1 MSTANGKAAANGAA
15 AVFNT
20 TTVFPV
26 KTETPVKPLP
36 KLDEPK
42 PEQSRTEPATPEAI
56 EKRLARFAEL
66 ERLKERRD
74 QVTDALDD
82 LNNFHLSNAGSA
94 SLRLTDSRNTTFNIS
109 HPLVIADMVASAKAK
124 LAAEVAAIDAQF
136 LV

>member
-15 AVFNT
+15 GKVDMS

-26 KTETPVKPLP
+26 KTETPVKAIT
-36 KLDEPK
+36 KTEEPV
-42 PEQSRTEPATPEAI
+42 QEPAKSETI
-56 EKRLARFAEL
+56 EKRLERFAQL

-74 QVTDALDD
+74 QVTEALED
-82 LNNFHLSNAGSA
+82 LNNFHLSAAGSA
-94 SLRLTDSRNTTFNIS
+94 SLKLTDSRNTTFAIS
-109 HPLVIADMVASAKAK
+109 HPLVIADMVESAKAK